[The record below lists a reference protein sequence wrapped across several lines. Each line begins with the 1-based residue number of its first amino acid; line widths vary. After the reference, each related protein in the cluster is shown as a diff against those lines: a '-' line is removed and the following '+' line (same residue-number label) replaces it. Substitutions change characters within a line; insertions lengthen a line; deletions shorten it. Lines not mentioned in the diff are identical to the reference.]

1 MVKRLIREGVVIEL
15 PFTVW
20 IDEEGIDRIPEVGM
34 RNWEYL
40 KRIMGAIT
48 EKLKEEQKEMTETE
62 KRLRREIVRLEAE
75 KEELIRRLQKCETLN
90 YQRFEEIKSLNYYI
104 RAMEAI
110 E

>member
-1 MVKRLIREGVVIEL
+1 
-15 PFTVW
+15 
-20 IDEEGIDRIPEVGM
+20 
-34 RNWEYL
+34 
-40 KRIMGAIT
+40 
-48 EKLKEEQKEMTETE
+48 MTETE